1 MESKAVLK
9 YVRIAPRK
17 MRLVADQ
24 VRGKRVEEAL
34 VILEFS
40 LKNAAKPLEKTL
52 KSALANM
59 LIREEAK
66 KMDTDKIYI
75 KTITVDEGP
84 TGKRWLPRA
93 MGRATR
99 INKRTSHLTITLSVL

>member
-1 MESKAVLK
+1 MESKAILK
-9 YVRIAPRK
+9 YIRIAPRK

-24 VRGKRVEEAL
+24 VRGRRVEEAL

-52 KSALANM
+52 KSALSNM
-59 LIREEAK
+59 LSQEEAK
-66 KMDTDKIYI
+66 KLDTDKIYI

-99 INKRTSHLTITLSVL
+99 INKRTSHLTITLGVL